1 MVIVHESA
9 EWFAYVSTAETF
21 RKFNESVRKLILLS
35 PTPTRF
41 SNSEAIQAHRSIS
54 DRAEPVQQ
62 HSQEAIARGTQ
73 PRSAARARLC
83 DDDEVTITQ
92 LFGIG
97 CVFQIESKDGVKR
110 SSVTC
115 QNSKCNNFSPFL
127 ELNFK

>member
-1 MVIVHESA
+1 M
-9 EWFAYVSTAETF
+9 
-21 RKFNESVRKLILLS
+21 RLQSVLHLLVLLKLFGSSVKCVRQLILFS
-35 PTPTRF
+35 PAPIRF

-83 DDDEVTITQ
+83 DDEVITITQ

-97 CVFQIESKDGVKR
+97 CVFQLLFLSYFQWR
-110 SSVTC
+110 S
-115 QNSKCNNFSPFL
+115 F
-127 ELNFK
+127 

>member
-35 PTPTRF
+35 PTPTIF

-83 DDDEVTITQ
+83 DDEVTITQ

-97 CVFQIESKDGVKR
+97 CVFQIESKDGVKK
-110 SSVTC
+110 VEC
-115 QNSKCNNFSPFL
+115 HMSKL
-127 ELNFK
+127 KM